1 MVNYIPQTQWPHS
14 LRISMQSHDRTLKL
28 LLVFS
33 HAQANKIIE
42 NIGNTVT
49 ELCIP
54 VVLPTTKI
62 VFPRISLASSGSI
75 ITYLKS
81 Q

>member
-1 MVNYIPQTQWPHS
+1 MVNCIPQTQWPHS
-14 LRISMQSHDRTLKL
+14 LRILMQSHDRTLKL

-49 ELCIP
+49 
-54 VVLPTTKI
+54 
-62 VFPRISLASSGSI
+62 
-75 ITYLKS
+75 
-81 Q
+81 